1 MKPER
6 RERIIQRHKK
16 NMAFLRRHIW
26 VVWGAAVLW
35 CVLAA
40 ILCVRGHPWI
50 AAGYV
55 TNLILTLDVILM
67 ATDER

>member
-1 MKPER
+1 
-6 RERIIQRHKK
+6 
-16 NMAFLRRHIW
+16 MAFLRRHIW

-40 ILCVRGHPWI
+40 ILAVRGHPWI
-50 AAGYV
+50 ASLYV
-55 TNLILTLDVILM
+55 TNLILTLDVIAM